1 MLEINVDIIV
11 LMIVDSNSNTLN
23 LHVFSSEFMEII
35 LLVLAKKRKLNSEEL
50 LKIIDVKNK

>member
-1 MLEINVDIIV
+1 MLEINEVIIV

-23 LHVFSSEFMEII
+23 LNVFSSEFMEII
-35 LLVLAKKRKLNSEEL
+35 LLVLAKKGKLNSEKL